1 MSARFVFKETEK
13 TRAPGE
19 KSLGERE
26 RTNNKLNPHNYGVD
40 AGNWKRATFVGGEFS
55 HHCNAVAPRWL
66 KHCRLFHDVTK
77 SHRLFDEFIFFQIQ
91 VLLWRS
97 LLNGRSPVQFLKVLQ
112 LLMSLRPRPNVKT
125 FTRSVNQTL
134 WVKFMKS
141 STSGS
146 VKVAWM
152 SLDRPTRNVWRSSP
166 ENLNLNLHTR
176 RTKLINLKFVW

>member
-1 MSARFVFKETEK
+1 MSARFVFKEREK
-13 TRAPGE
+13 TRTPGE

-40 AGNWKRATFVGGEFS
+40 AGNWKQATFVGGEFS

-91 VLLWRS
+91 VPLWRS

-125 FTRSVNQTL
+125 FTRL
-134 WVKFMKS
+134 
-141 STSGS
+141 
-146 VKVAWM
+146 
-152 SLDRPTRNVWRSSP
+152 
-166 ENLNLNLHTR
+166 
-176 RTKLINLKFVW
+176 TKLCELSSWKVRRLAQSRLPEWVWIVQHVTSEDRLRKTWTSIFTRDELN